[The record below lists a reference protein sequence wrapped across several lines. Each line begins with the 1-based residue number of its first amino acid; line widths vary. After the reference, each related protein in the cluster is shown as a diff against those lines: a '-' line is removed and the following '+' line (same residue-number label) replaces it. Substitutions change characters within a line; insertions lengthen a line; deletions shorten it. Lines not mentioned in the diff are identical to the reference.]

1 MAGQRRNHT
10 ANFKAKVALD
20 AVKEIATVSELAGK
34 YQVHPNMI
42 TQWKRQILEG
52 ATGIFTARHRG
63 RPKHELEEKE
73 DMLKEIGKLKME
85 LEWLKKKLG
94 VDG

>member
-1 MAGQRRNHT
+1 MAGQRRNH
-10 ANFKAKVALD
+10 AASFKAKVALE
-20 AVKEIATVSELAGK
+20 AVKEVSTVSELAGK

-42 TQWKRQILEG
+42 TQWKRQIVEG
-52 ATGIFTARHRG
+52 ATEIFTARHRG
-63 RPKHELEEKE
+63 RPKRDLDEKE

-94 VDG
+94 VER